1 MRICVYCSS
10 SDAIDGVYVE
20 AARALGHEIAT
31 RGHELVYGGAS
42 VGLMGDVARAATAA
56 GGRVLGII
64 PRRFAQRDLTY
75 QDTDETIITETMAER
90 KSHMIEVAEAF
101 VALPGGFGTL
111 EEVSEVLTLMQ
122 LGDLNRPLVLMNT
135 EGFYENLLSL
145 FERFFAGSFAR
156 QEYRRLYHVARDAC
170 DALDHIEHYEPF
182 ELPDKWF

>member
-10 SDAIDGVYVE
+10 SDAVDSVYVE
-20 AARALGHEIAT
+20 AAHALGHEIAT

-64 PRRFAQRDLTY
+64 PQRFVQRNLAY
-75 QDTDETIITETMAER
+75 QDATDIIVTETMAQR
-90 KSHMIEVAEAF
+90 KARMIEVAEAF

-122 LGDLNRPLVLMNT
+122 LGDLNRALVLMNT
-135 EGFYENLLSL
+135 EGFYEDLLAL

-156 QEYRRLYHVARDAC
+156 REYRRLYHVASDAC
-170 DALDHIEHYEPF
+170 DALDHIEHYHPF
-182 ELPDKWF
+182 EVPDKWF